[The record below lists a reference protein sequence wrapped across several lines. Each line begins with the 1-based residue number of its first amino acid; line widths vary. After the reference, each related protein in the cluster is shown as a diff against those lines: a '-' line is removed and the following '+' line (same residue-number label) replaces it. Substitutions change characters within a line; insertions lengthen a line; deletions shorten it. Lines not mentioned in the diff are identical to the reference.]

1 LIISSKEINDFFFGF
16 KFGQATAAGF
26 LTTLKAF

>member
-1 LIISSKEINDFFFGF
+1 MSLKEMNDFFFGF
-16 KFGQATAAGF
+16 KFGQATSAGF